1 MTKRS
6 LAELSA
12 AAKRRVLFC
21 AASAV
26 VALGGLLRP
35 GMWSC
40 RVSLVVEASR
50 SVLLVTGSLLCMQ
63 ARTRSAWPTCSCTRP
78 TTRCVA
84 ALHACAHALRVH
96 LQHHVIGSSTA
107 CLHSLCTI
115 HIHLPGA
122 GRGTHHVD
130 GHGGPPARSVLG
142 F

>member
-21 AASAV
+21 AAYAV

-63 ARTRSAWPTCSCTRP
+63 ARTRSAWPTC
-78 TTRCVA
+78 
-84 ALHACAHALRVH
+84 
-96 LQHHVIGSSTA
+96 
-107 CLHSLCTI
+107 
-115 HIHLPGA
+115 
-122 GRGTHHVD
+122 
-130 GHGGPPARSVLG
+130 
-142 F
+142 